1 MTVVSSQLAISAK
14 VGEGSY
20 MSTASPLLGLIF
32 HWIGGFAAASFYIP
46 YRHVR
51 RWSWETYW
59 LAGGIFSWILAPSI
73 FALLLV
79 PGAWEIVRSA
89 SPSVLTEAFV
99 FGALWG
105 VGGLTFG
112 LTMRYLGIAL
122 GMAVA
127 LGFCTVFGTL
137 VPPIF
142 HGTFVSGVVDLTSGK
157 VILIGVGVTVIGIAV
172 SGLAGMSKES
182 ELSDQKKKESTKEF
196 NFGKGMLIAM
206 FSGIMSS
213 CMAFGLDAG
222 KPITAE
228 AQKVLVAA
236 GRSDIWDGLP
246 LLIVILLG
254 GFTTNS
260 LWCLFL
266 NVRNRTGGEYL
277 AVPDDTG
284 SLHGATNQVAA
295 AMSLDSALDS
305 NVATA
310 PAPAEAE
317 QKSVQL
323 WINYAFCALAG
334 VTWYLQFFFY
344 TMGQAK
350 LGKDF
355 DFSNFTLH
363 MASII
368 IFSTLWGIALHEWS
382 GTSRRTHIYIALGLF
397 MLVGATVVIGYGN
410 YLAPPK

>member
-1 MTVVSSQLAISAK
+1 MAGT
-14 VGEGSY
+14 
-20 MSTASPLLGLIF
+20 SPLLGLIF

-46 YRHVR
+46 YRNVK

-59 LAGGIFSWILAPSI
+59 LTGGIFSWILAPSI

-79 PGAWEIVRSA
+79 PHAWHIISTSSPTVLGA
-89 SPSVLTEAFV
+89 AFL

-142 HGTFVSGVVDLTSGK
+142 HGTFMSTVVQTNSGRVILLGVVATVVG
-157 VILIGVGVTVIGIAV
+157 IGV
-172 SGLAGMSKES
+172 SGLAGMSKEN
-182 ELSDQKKKESTKEF
+182 ELSDEKKKEATKEF

-222 KPITAE
+222 KP
-228 AQKVLVAA
+228 VAA
-236 GRSDIWDGLP
+236 ATKIVLLASGRSDIWDGLP

-254 GFTTNS
+254 GFTTNF
-260 LWCLFL
+260 LWCVFL
-266 NVRNRTGGEYL
+266 NIRNKTGSEYL
-277 AVPDDTG
+277 SVPNDKA
-284 SLHGATNQVAA
+284 SLHEATLQVSA
-295 AMSLDSALDS
+295 AMSEDPAIESAI
-305 NVATA
+305 ATA
-310 PAPAEAE
+310 PTAAIYVDKAP
-317 QKSVQL
+317 KL
-323 WINYAFCALAG
+323 WVNYAFCALAG
-334 VTWYLQFFFY
+334 TTWYLQFFFY

-350 LGKDF
+350 LGPKF

-368 IFSTLWGIALHEWS
+368 IFSTLWGIAIHEWS
-382 GTSRRTHIYIALGLF
+382 GTSRRTHVYIALGLF
-397 MLVGATVVIGYGN
+397 LLVGATVVIGYGN
-410 YLAPPK
+410 LLAQQH